1 MLRSHIRVLKL
12 IVVYFS
18 SFSPKLVA
26 EETLWERGE
35 SIQMRHLLLMATV
48 VSLMSF
54 VLPNPS
60 ANAEEEQAIT
70 VTVQKGD
77 TLYQFSK
84 KYDISLEELA
94 KFNEIS
100 NPALIKVGQELKI
113 PVKASADSLSKASEN
128 LLSKTSEDLLSL
140 PVLSRGKLLGTF
152 TITAYTSG
160 PESTGKS
167 PGDPGYGITA
177 SGAKVAE
184 GVTVAVDPKVI
195 PLGSRIYI
203 EGIGY
208 RIAQDTGGAIK
219 GNRIDLYINDVEKAR
234 QFGVKKKVRVELVD

>member
-1 MLRSHIRVLKL
+1 MDSMKHFLHM
-12 IVVYFS
+12 
-18 SFSPKLVA
+18 VA
-26 EETLWERGE
+26 V
-35 SIQMRHLLLMATV
+35 A
-48 VSLMSF
+48 SLMLF
-54 VLPNPS
+54 VFPNPS
-60 ANAEEEQAIT
+60 ADAEEAQAIT

-77 TLYQFSK
+77 TLYRFAK

-94 KFNEIS
+94 KFNQIS
-100 NPALIKVGQELKI
+100 NPALIKEGQVLKI
-113 PVKASADSLSKASEN
+113 PVKISETATSHSAVPDSLSAI
-128 LLSKTSEDLLSL
+128 
-140 PVLSRGKLLGTF
+140 PAMSRGKLLGTF

-184 GVTVAVDPKVI
+184 GITVAVDPKVI

-219 GNRIDLYINDVEKAR
+219 GNRIDLYIADVEKAR
-234 QFGVKKKVRVELVD
+234 RFGVKKQVRVELVD